1 MSVAGSAESV
11 ITALDGAPVGFA
23 LVDREL
29 RLVHANVR
37 LTEWFGVDAVG
48 RRLEDIPALAGAPA
62 RAAAGALAG
71 APVLDQHASDRD
83 GGRLLVNAFP
93 VISDDG
99 TPVGAIM
106 TLRGTSDWSR
116 ERNRLEGL
124 AAIAS
129 RLAAASTP
137 DEVAEITTDA
147 GIEAI
152 GADAAAVLL
161 VKQPGAQL
169 EITSARGLSTETL
182 DHWRQIDGD
191 APVPVARAVRDR
203 APVFMRGAD
212 AVREYPALG
221 APSDQHHAWAALP
234 LESHGEV
241 RGALALS
248 FTDAGSLDPS
258 ERPAMLALAAL
269 CGQALERALLARDI
283 ARNEHA
289 LRLLAEAS
297 DVLSQT
303 LDYERT
309 LQQLAELAVDTLADW
324 CTVTIVEDGEI
335 VDVAVAHAD
344 PEQVALVRR
353 LQQEYPQDPDAPNG
367 APAVIRSGR
376 TEYIPEIP
384 DELLVAVSPDERI
397 LAILR
402 DLGLRSVITAP
413 LIARGRT
420 LGALSMVL
428 AESGARYEPADVELA
443 EDLANRAALAIDNAR
458 LYRERSQIA
467 DTLQASLLPPVLPDV
482 PGFDVAARYRPGGGG
497 VTVGGDFYDVFA
509 AGDGRWMVAIGDV
522 CGKGA
527 PAATLTGV
535 ARHTA
540 RAAAMDDPE
549 PVHVLASVN
558 AALLRTDTAND
569 LRFCTA
575 AVGLLETGRPS
586 SITVVRAGH
595 PPPMLRRADGTI
607 EELGVNGTLLGV
619 YPDPE
624 LGAQTVVVEPG
635 DALLFYTDGVTDSWW
650 NAGGE
655 QRLAETLRTLG
666 SDVSAADAAAR
677 IEQMALAGAGSTSDD
692 LAILVLRAL

>member
-1 MSVAGSAESV
+1 MGVAGSAESV
-11 ITALDGAPVGFA
+11 IAALDGAPVGFA

-29 RLVHANVR
+29 RLVHANAR
-37 LTEWFGVDAVG
+37 LAEWVGGDAAG
-48 RRLEDIPALAGAPA
+48 RLMREIPALAEVPA
-62 RAAAGALAG
+62 QVAERALAG
-71 APVLDQHASDRD
+71 TPILDEHVS
-83 GGRLLVNAFP
+83 GRTGRPILLNAFP
-93 VISDDG
+93 VLSDDG
-99 TPVGAIM
+99 APTGVIM
-106 TLRGTSDWSR
+106 TLRDMSDWSL
-116 ERNRLEGL
+116 ERAHLEQL
-124 AAIAS
+124 ATIAS
-129 RLAAASTP
+129 RLAAAATP
-137 DEVAEITTDA
+137 EEVAEITADA

-152 GADAAAVLL
+152 GASAAAVLL
-161 VKQPGAQL
+161 VRRSGTPL
-169 EITSARGLSTETL
+169 EIASARGSSAETL
-182 DHWRQIDGD
+182 DEWQRIDRD
-191 APVPVARAVRDR
+191 TEVPVAQVVRDR
-203 APVFMRGAD
+203 APVFMRRDD
-212 AVREYPALG
+212 AVRDHPAVG
-221 APSDQHHAWAALP
+221 TPSDRHHAWAALP
-234 LESHGEV
+234 LESHDEV

-248 FTDAGSLDPS
+248 FTDAGSIEPS

-269 CGQALERALLARDI
+269 CGQALERASLARDI
-283 ARNEHA
+283 ALANDR
-289 LRLLAEAS
+289 LRLLADAS
-297 DVLSQT
+297 DVLSET

-309 LQQLAELAVDTLADW
+309 LQQLAELAVQRLADW
-324 CTVTIVEDGEI
+324 CTVTIVEGGEI

-397 LAILR
+397 LGILR

-420 LGALSMVL
+420 LGALSLVL
-428 AESGARYEPADVELA
+428 AESGAMYQPADVELA

-482 PGFDVAARYRPGGGG
+482 PGFDVAARYRPGGDG
-497 VTVGGDFYDVFA
+497 VTVGGDFYDVFPT
-509 AGDGRWMVAIGDV
+509 GDGRWLVAIGDV

-575 AVGLLETGRPS
+575 AVGLLEAGSPS
-586 SITVVRAGH
+586 RIAVARAGH
-595 PPPMLRRADGTI
+595 PPPLLRRADGTI
-607 EELGVNGTLLGV
+607 EELGINGTLLGV
-619 YPDPE
+619 YEDPE
-624 LGAQTVVVEPG
+624 LGSQKVAIGPG
-635 DALLFYTDGVTDSWW
+635 DLLLFYTDGVTESWW

-655 QRLAETLRTLG
+655 QRLADTLRTLG
-666 SDVSAADAAAR
+666 SDVSAADAAAQVER
-677 IEQMALAGAGSTSDD
+677 MALAGAGSTSDD